1 MHAVWYWTILP
12 LQPFTMYYLM
22 HSITNK
28 KSCIL
33 RELLTKE
40 SNVRY
45 SIWNHISGL
54 CVYHLIFNHSST
66 VHITVNISWFAY
78 GSNKFMIHA
87 CIYSSI
93 SVLPTQPNSSQ
104 SQKVDL
110 KKKILL
116 CAFDTWL
123 IFELC
128 LPLTFVINNVWSSW
142 QHCIS
147 KMVVE
152 RVHFLWPLT

>member
-1 MHAVWYWTILP
+1 MHAVWYWTIP

-28 KSCIL
+28 KSCIF
-33 RELLTKE
+33 RELLTEE

-45 SIWNHISGL
+45 SIWNHVLGL
-54 CVYHLIFNHSST
+54 CTIWYFNHSST
-66 VHITVNISWFAY
+66 VHRTVNISWFAY

-128 LPLTFVINNVWSSW
+128 LPFRL
-142 QHCIS
+142 
-147 KMVVE
+147 
-152 RVHFLWPLT
+152 FLSIFGQVGNTVFLRW